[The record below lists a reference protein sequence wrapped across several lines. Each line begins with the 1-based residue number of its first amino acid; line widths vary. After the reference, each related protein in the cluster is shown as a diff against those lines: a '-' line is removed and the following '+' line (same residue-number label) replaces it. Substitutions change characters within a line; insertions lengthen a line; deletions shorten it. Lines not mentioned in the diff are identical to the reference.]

1 MRLASQVLLQGVTRN
16 ELADASILGINNG
29 AGLCVMLYLGFY
41 AQGSQLLPLI
51 GMIGGLLAA
60 LLVYAI
66 AYKQRQLLSM
76 ERILLSGIAVN
87 AGLASASLLLTV
99 QLSKNDIVLL
109 RHGFRGLSGELR
121 GRKY

>member
-1 MRLASQVLLQGVTRN
+1 MCHALLRL
-16 ELADASILGINNG
+16 
-29 AGLCVMLYLGFY
+29 Y

-76 ERILLSGIAVN
+76 EQFYYLE
-87 AGLASASLLLTV
+87 LLLM
-99 QLSKNDIVLL
+99 LDLLL
-109 RHGFRGLSGELR
+109 RR
-121 GRKY
+121 YY